1 MAESWS
7 GPSEACA
14 GLRAGL
20 YVAFLGTALAGC
32 ARHAG
37 APPLPQGSVGQG
49 ERPSS
54 CFLLYEIGVGEL
66 RRAPADACPRR
77 VTPAS
82 TFKIAHAL
90 AALDAGV
97 IAGPDAV
104 FAFDGSPAPVAA
116 WRHDHTLAS
125 AMRYSV
131 VWYFQRLAKLLGE
144 ERERQYLARFE
155 YGNRDAS
162 SGLETFW
169 LGGSLLISPDE
180 QEAFL
185 VRLYENELPVSA
197 AAMKAVRA
205 TLVQPPGVIVNASGE
220 HSFAAPWPNG
230 TVLSAKTGS
239 ADDES
244 GQSVRW
250 LVGHIERN
258 RRAWV
263 FVSCAVGQHLDPLAA
278 IDLAAESLR
287 GARVL

>member
-1 MAESWS
+1 VRRV
-7 GPSEACA
+7 P
-14 GLRAGL
+14 LRAGFCL
-20 YVAFLGTALAGC
+20 VFVGMAVAGC
-32 ARHAG
+32 ARHIS
-37 APPLPQGSVGQG
+37 APPVPQVSVGQG
-49 ERPSS
+49 GRPSS
-54 CFLLYEIGVGEL
+54 CFLLYELGVGER
-66 RRAPADACPRR
+66 RRAPAEACPRR

-90 AALDAGV
+90 AALDAEV

-104 FAFDGSPAPVAA
+104 FAFDGSPAPFAA

-169 LGGSLLISPDE
+169 IGGSLLISPNE

-185 VRLYENELPVSA
+185 LRLYENALPVSM
-197 AAMKAVRA
+197 AAMNAVRA

-220 HSFAAPWPNG
+220 HSFASPWPDG

-250 LVGHIERN
+250 LVGHIERD

-263 FVSCAVGQHLDPLAA
+263 FVSCAVGEHLDPLAA
-278 IDLAAESLR
+278 VDLAAESLH